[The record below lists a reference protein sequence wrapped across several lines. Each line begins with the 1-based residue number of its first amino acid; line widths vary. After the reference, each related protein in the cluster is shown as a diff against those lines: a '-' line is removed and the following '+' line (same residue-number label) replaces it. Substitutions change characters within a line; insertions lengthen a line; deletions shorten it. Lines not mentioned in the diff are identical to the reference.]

1 MAKLLSESTVRR
13 FQKLANVKVLR
24 EQEEPEMEMPE
35 DEQMEPPED
44 PMAGAEMAE
53 DEIPEAARE
62 TLAQE
67 LVQKIAEVLDV
78 DIDIDVE
85 ESEGANDLPDETD
98 MPELPAGG
106 EGDEGMEGEDE
117 ELAELQEW
125 LLKEG
130 YGLDE
135 EDDYMMEELYE
146 EEDLMDDEYMDEDF
160 YEEDLMEELYEE
172 DDMMG
177 DFEGNFD
184 MMEELYEEDDVMEGE
199 YMDEAM
205 HEEMD
210 LDLDDLDDE
219 EMMMESKIRRLKKQL
234 AERKRLNKRA
244 SVITERVWKRL
255 KRGR

>member
-24 EQEEPEMEMPE
+24 EQEEPVEMPE
-35 DEQMEPPED
+35 DEMELPED

-62 TLAQE
+62 ELAQE
-67 LVQKIAEVLDV
+67 LVEKIGEVLGV
-78 DIDIDVE
+78 DIDVAVE
-85 ESEGANDLPDETD
+85 ETEGANDLPDEPAPD
-98 MPELPAGG
+98 ALPP
-106 EGDEGMEGEDE
+106 GDEGMEGEGEDE
-117 ELAELQEW
+117 ELAALQEW

-146 EEDLMDDEYMDEDF
+146 EGDYMMDDDPDMMEGL
-160 YEEDLMEELYEE
+160 YEEDDYDMMEGDYDLMEELYEE
-172 DDMMG
+172 DDME
-177 DFEGNFD
+177 DVDLD
-184 MMEELYEEDDVMEGE
+184 MMG
-199 YMDEAM
+199 
-205 HEEMD
+205 
-210 LDLDDLDDE
+210 DDLDDA
-219 EMMMESKIRRLKKQL
+219 EMMMESKIRKLKKQL

>member
-24 EQEEPEMEMPE
+24 EQEEPVEMPE
-35 DEQMEPPED
+35 DEMELPED

-62 TLAQE
+62 ELAQE
-67 LVQKIAEVLDV
+67 LVEKIGEVLGV
-78 DIDIDVE
+78 DIDIAVE
-85 ESEGANDLPDETD
+85 EDEGANDLPDEPAPTA
-98 MPELPAGG
+98 LPPGG
-106 EGDEGMEGEDE
+106 EGGEGMEGEDE
-117 ELAELQEW
+117 ELAALQEW

-146 EEDLMDDEYMDEDF
+146 EGDYMMEELYEEGDYMMDDDPDMMEGL
-160 YEEDLMEELYEE
+160 YEEDDYDMMEGDYDVMEELYEE
-172 DDMMG
+172 DD
-177 DFEGNFD
+177 
-184 MMEELYEEDDVMEGE
+184 L
-199 YMDEAM
+199 MD
-205 HEEMD
+205 
-210 LDLDDLDDE
+210 DDLDMMDDDFDDA
-219 EMMMESKIRRLKKQL
+219 EMMMESKIRKLKKQL

>member
-1 MAKLLSESTVRR
+1 
-13 FQKLANVKVLR
+13 
-24 EQEEPEMEMPE
+24 MEMPE
-35 DEQMEPPED
+35 EEQMELPED
-44 PMAGAEMAE
+44 PMVDAEMAE

-85 ESEGANDLPDETD
+85 EDEGANDLPDEPD
-98 MPELPAGG
+98 MDALPA
-106 EGDEGMEGEDE
+106 GDEGMEDVEGEDE
-117 ELAELQEW
+117 ELAALQEW

-135 EDDYMMEELYE
+135 E
-146 EEDLMDDEYMDEDF
+146 EDM
-160 YEEDLMEELYEE
+160 MEELYEE
-172 DDMMG
+172 DDMMEG
-177 DFEGNFD
+177 DYDMMEGDYD
-184 MMEELYEEDDVMEGE
+184 MMEELYEEDDMMEGD

-219 EMMMESKIRRLKKQL
+219 EMMMESKIRKLKKQL
-234 AERKRLNKRA
+234 AQRKRLNKRA

>member
-35 DEQMEPPED
+35 DAQMELPED
-44 PMAGAEMAE
+44 PMADAEMAD

-62 TLAQE
+62 ALAQE
-67 LVQKIAEVLDV
+67 LVQKIADVLDV

-85 ESEGANDLPDETD
+85 EDEGANDLPDEPD
-98 MPELPAGG
+98 MAALPA
-106 EGDEGMEGEDE
+106 GDEGMEDVEGEDE
-117 ELAELQEW
+117 ELAALQEW

-135 EDDYMMEELYE
+135 E
-146 EEDLMDDEYMDEDF
+146 EDM
-160 YEEDLMEELYEE
+160 MEELYEE

-177 DFEGNFD
+177 DD
-184 MMEELYEEDDVMEGE
+184 YEEDD
-199 YMDEAM
+199 
-205 HEEMD
+205 
-210 LDLDDLDDE
+210 LDIGMMDDLDDQ
-219 EMMMESKIRRLKKQL
+219 EMMMESKIRKLKKQL
-234 AERKRLNKRA
+234 AQRKRLNKRA